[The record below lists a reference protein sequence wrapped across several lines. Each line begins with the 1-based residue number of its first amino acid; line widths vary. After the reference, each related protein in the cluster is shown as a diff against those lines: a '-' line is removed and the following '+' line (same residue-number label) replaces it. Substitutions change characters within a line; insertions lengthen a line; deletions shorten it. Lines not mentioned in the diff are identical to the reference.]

1 MRDARI
7 LLVGGGADLA
17 EICVGALERK
27 NPGHVLMVIDHEHSD
42 RVASIAEAFRPDAVL
57 LLAKDHMKPLG
68 GAEVCRQL
76 RANAATAGA
85 KIILFSSDSLKK
97 GLSAAKACGAD
108 AFIRKPF
115 EPAKLIEMMEL
126 LLS

>member
-1 MRDARI
+1 MKAARI
-7 LLVGGGADLA
+7 LIIGEA
-17 EICVGALERK
+17 ETAELCVSALEK
-27 NPGHVLMVIDHEHSD
+27 ANSGHVLMVIDHEHSD
-42 RVASIAEAFRPDAVL
+42 RVVSIAEAFKPDAIL
-57 LLAKDHMKPLG
+57 LLAIKHMTPIG

-76 RANAATAGA
+76 RANAAAGLA

-97 GLSAAKACGAD
+97 GLSAAKDCGAD

-115 EPAKLIEMMEL
+115 EPAKLVEMLEL